1 MMTSYDNSGVSDD
14 DMTTAEPVAV
24 VVAPRHHH
32 CRLSRP
38 RWLQLVAPLP
48 RPLDRHCLDV
58 AWLGGGGQRTTTSL
72 VDHVGRRSPLWSSSV
87 VGRPNLCATHG
98 ASTSDDMDT
107 MVEL

>member
-1 MMTSYDNSGVSDD
+1 MMTSYDNRGVSDD
-14 DMTTAEPVAV
+14 DITAAEPAAA

-32 CRLSRP
+32 HRLSRP

-48 RPLDRHCLDV
+48 RPLDWHRSDM
-58 AWLGGGGQRTTTSL
+58 AWLGGGRRTTTSP
-72 VDHVGRRSPLWSSSV
+72 VGHAGRRSPLRSSSV

-107 MVEL
+107 MDEL